1 MGYGGYQEKAKG
13 RKMTTSRV
21 KDRLEGSAS
30 FKVCLTEL
38 VIKLERSGG
47 KTEQKLVLLP
57 RKEKAAAFGL

>member
-13 RKMTTSRV
+13 RKMITSGV
-21 KDRLEGSAS
+21 KDSSKGSAS

-38 VIKLERSGG
+38 VIKLKRSGG

-57 RKEKAAAFGL
+57 RKEKAAPLGL